1 MPMLSVTRRTTP
13 VFFLI
18 IHTVQVTALTT
29 RLMSMRSLWRRVMQ
43 LSSLPACQQAQPRLS
58 VYLTVSPRK
67 HHMSARYV
75 ITPWLIWHL
84 AVVTLTATIASTNS
98 STTPSLRTLEE
109 AKRRRTSVWQADDA
123 SHLALTASR
132 CFLGTTWIPRTV
144 IISKA
149 SMSRCVVRIRKPQ
162 VVLSMTTWSR
172 ELD

>member
-1 MPMLSVTRRTTP
+1 MS
-13 VFFLI
+13 
-18 IHTVQVTALTT
+18 QTT

-58 VYLTVSPRK
+58 VYLTVRNELAPAYRSTKKVQVSPRK